1 MKVRP
6 IITKFLTKVIAP
18 MHKSRLQALTAAI
31 ESAMNGN
38 SLTVTS
44 LGRGVKSKTS
54 EKNGIKRIDRLCSNS
69 HLFREKNSIYESIC
83 KQWVPETS
91 RPVILVDWSDLDDY
105 KNAFLISATLVVDG
119 RPITLYLEVHPL
131 ARKEK
136 PEIHKHFLATLKGLL
151 PENCHP
157 IIVADAGFKVP
168 WHEMVLALS
177 WDYVGRVRKPNSCCI
192 DGKTWQPVD
201 EIFKT
206 ATSTA
211 KCFEGELTKSNGF
224 DTTFVLY
231 KAPSKGRHKLTA
243 EGNRCASKHSEQ
255 HAAGGREP
263 WLLATSLP
271 VTSTLA
277 HKVVNI
283 YSSRMQ
289 IELGYRDMKSK
300 LYGLGFNES
309 ESYKINR
316 IAILVLIGVLAAIV
330 LILIGA
336 AAEQAGYARHF
347 QANTIK
353 DRRVVSLHFLGLR
366 MVASDYLTLTRAHYV
381 LGVRYIKQ
389 MIAQADNG
397 FNHFT

>member
-1 MKVRP
+1 MKVKP
-6 IITKFLTKVIAP
+6 IITKFLANIIAP
-18 MHKSRLQALTAAI
+18 MHKSRSEVLAVAI

-38 SLTVTS
+38 SLTVTA
-44 LGRGVKSKTS
+44 LGRGVKGDTS

-69 HLFREKNSIYESIC
+69 HLFRERNSIYKSIC
-83 KQWVPETS
+83 KQWVPATS

-131 ARKEK
+131 ERKENH
-136 PEIHKHFLATLKGLL
+136 ETHKRFLEKLKGLL

-168 WHEMVLALS
+168 WHEMVLFLG
-177 WDYVGRVRKPNSCCI
+177 WDYVGRVRKPNLCRI

-211 KCFEGELTKSNGF
+211 KCFTGELTKSNGF
-224 DTTFVLY
+224 ETTFVLY
-231 KAPSKGRHKLTA
+231 KKPSKGRHKLTA
-243 EGNRCASKHSEQ
+243 DGKQCTSKRSKQ
-255 HAAGGREP
+255 HAASGREP

-277 HKVVNI
+277 HKIVNI

-309 ESYKINR
+309 ESYKIRR

-336 AAEQAGYARHF
+336 ATEQAGYARHF
-347 QANTIK
+347 QANTIR

-366 MVASDYLTLTRAHYV
+366 MTASNFLTLTRNDYV
-381 LGVRYIKQ
+381 AGVRYIMQ

-397 FNHFT
+397 FNNFT